1 VSELEIYLR
10 LAARQGRRAVPRAGM
25 RHAHL
30 GRPLVVVGY
39 HLAGE
44 PGALVGLRY
53 GTSPGEARTVVVAE
67 PRDRDARF
75 AALVVFARDLSDYV
89 AGYGE
94 RDTVPRLDR
103 RGALVAEDE
112 LCRDAPQLLVAN
124 PGTAEWLCDT
134 LGRSLR
140 HPPAGVPDREALV
153 RAGEHLGFFA
163 GRRALPGSAAVLAAT
178 DLLTTHWTTGQLP
191 AEDADLATVLAWI
204 DPPPGA
210 DAVEATRR
218 SAGTPPAGPVPD
230 PHWDQHTLLP
240 ALDHAAREVGRVVGA
255 VLVEVWERVWR
266 GLGLVA
272 ELGEAAHVEVRW
284 ESDRWAWTRHLARV
298 AAGTA
303 RFGRLGQLRSFA
315 FLAELERRTAA
326 LERQMA
332 LDDPRL
338 MAGYVAAGEA
348 LAGGVLERDV
358 ERFETNARGSRVRRP
373 LLRVRPAMPFDRP
386 AGTELWLADRPS
398 VRVRTGAVDGDGTV
412 ECVVVAG
419 MGRTLPQ
426 AEAALPV
433 AGTEVVLAPF
443 GPQDTFP
450 DNLPDELPWT
460 HRAPTDAADTTDD
473 PTGSGGVAE
482 APGGPDDATGDAGVA
497 GGGV

>member
-1 VSELEIYLR
+1 MSELEVYLR
-10 LAARQGRRAVPRAGM
+10 LVARRGRRAVVRAGL
-25 RHAHL
+25 RHVHA
-30 GRPLVVVGY
+30 GRRPLVVVGY

-44 PGALVGLRY
+44 SGAPVGLRY
-53 GTSPGEARTVVVAE
+53 GTSAGAARTVVVAE

-75 AALVVFARDLSDYV
+75 AALAGFARDLSEHV
-89 AGYGE
+89 AGYRE

-112 LCRDAPQLLVAN
+112 LCRDAPQLVVAN
-124 PGTAEWLCDT
+124 PATAEWLCDT

-140 HPPAGVPDREALV
+140 HPPAGVPDRDVLV

-163 GRRALPGSAAVLAAT
+163 GRRVLPGSAAVLAAT

-191 AEDADLATVLAWI
+191 AEDGDLSSLLAWI

-210 DAVEATRR
+210 DAVEATRLAA
-218 SAGTPPAGPVPD
+218 STPPAGPIPD
-230 PHWDQHTLLP
+230 PDWDQHTLLP
-240 ALDHAAREVGRVVGA
+240 ALDRAARHGPSGEVERVVGE
-255 VLVEVWERVWR
+255 LLEVAWERVWR
-266 GLGLVA
+266 AWKLVEALVEA
-272 ELGEAAHVEVRW
+272 EHVAVRW
-284 ESDRWAWTRHLARV
+284 ESDRWAWTRHLDRV
-298 AAGTA
+298 AEGTA
-303 RFGRLGQLRSFA
+303 RFGRLGPLRSFA

-348 LAGGVLERDV
+348 LAGRVVERDA

-373 LLRVRPAMPFDRP
+373 LLRVLPAMPFDRP

-398 VRVRTGAVDGDGTV
+398 VRVRTGTPEDDGTV
-412 ECVVVAG
+412 PCVVVAG

-426 AEAALPV
+426 AEAALPD
-433 AGTEVVLAPF
+433 AGAEVVLAPF

-460 HRAPTDAADTTDD
+460 HRPPAG
-473 PTGSGGVAE
+473 TGEGSDG
-482 APGGPDDATGDAGVA
+482 PGGDE
-497 GGGV
+497 